1 MAAGMDIDRKSKS
14 KKAPKDPNAPKR
26 PLSSYMLWVGD
37 TRGKIKEEN
46 PEASITDIAKMLGKL
61 WSNVGSDERQ
71 SYKRKA
77 DDMKAKY
84 QKRLDKYRESAFY
97 LDHLEE
103 RWKHKIQQT
112 KAPFR
117 KDENAPKRPLSDYM
131 LYVMEVREQF
141 KVDNPSLSMTE
152 ITAKIAK
159 AWKSL
164 SSDEQAPFRVKAKD
178 RKAEYKKKM
187 EKYKK
192 TKKYKDWAAA
202 KEEYQTN
209 MKEKRAKLT
218 RQMERELAK
227 ARGEEPPKLKKKGAK
242 KKTKKSASKKA
253 APAVPESDDEEE
265 SEEPEGSET
274 DSDMSRSRSRSQT
287 PAPRKSRK
295 PNKRGRTTRRAK
307 SKSRRKKKDKKS
319 SSSKKRKRP
328 NAVRKKKKTSAG
340 RRAAV
345 KRVAVKKRRKSLGSK
360 KKKR

>member
-1 MAAGMDIDRKSKS
+1 MDIDRKSKS

-37 TRGKIKEEN
+37 TRGKLKTEN
-46 PEASITDIAKMLGKL
+46 PDASITDIAKMLGKL

-187 EKYKK
+187 DKYKK

-218 RQMERELAK
+218 RQMEREMAK
-227 ARGEEPPKLKKKGAK
+227 ARGEEPPKLKKKGPK
-242 KKTKKSASKKA
+242 KKTKKGASKKA
-253 APAVPESDDEEE
+253 AAAAAVPESDDEEE

-345 KRVAVKKRRKSLGSK
+345 KRVAVKKRRKSVGSK
-360 KKKR
+360 KKRK